1 MRKHRLDLFSL
12 IAGGLFTV
20 IATLYLVA
28 SLNDFSVNG
37 RVVIPVTF
45 IVLGVGGLASA
56 VLAMARRGRA
66 QPPAAPPLA
75 PGTPEGDLDS
85 QLRDLGLLGRRER
98 GGEGPEGGR

>member
-28 SLNDFSVNG
+28 ALNDFSVNG
-37 RVVIPVTF
+37 RIVIPVTF
-45 IVLGVGGLASA
+45 IVLGAGGLAAA
-56 VLAMARRGRA
+56 VLAMARRGRTEG
-66 QPPAAPPLA
+66 PVAPLAA

-85 QLRDLGLLGRRER
+85 QLRELGLLDRER
-98 GGEGPEGGR
+98 PGGERR